1 MKFQIHMFMSL
12 ILMVMAL
19 LLSSC
24 AHNIYISHNSFA
36 DTKAIP
42 LGFPHFTSFTV
53 EPLNHKDPMMS
64 QEITTKIEH
73 LLEKNGYLVEE
84 EMHAHYYVLFDYH
97 MEQFDQTVTVEKYV
111 PGQTITSYGS
121 VLSNGKAKLYQGQ
134 TQTAGS
140 FVSVPEVHRFFNK
153 ALTIQVY
160 DAKEYRNDAHAK
172 PVWKETASCC
182 DENDDLRDSLDYLL
196 ITAFEFFGRNTQ
208 KNIETI
214 ISSDDKDVSEL
225 RQELFN

>member
-1 MKFQIHMFMSL
+1 
-12 ILMVMAL
+12 MATVL

-53 EPLNHKDPMMS
+53 EPLNHKDPMLS

-73 LLEKNGYLVEE
+73 LLEKNGYIIEE
-84 EMHAHYYVLFDYH
+84 EMHTHYYVLFDYH
-97 MEQFDQTVTVEKYV
+97 MEQFEKTVTVEKYV

-153 ALTIQVY
+153 TLTIQVY

-172 PVWKETASCC
+172 PVWKETAKCC

-214 ISSDDKDVSEL
+214 ISSDDKDIVAL